1 MKIKN
6 NLENNKSKSIKEI
19 KKEIDNILDKLENK
33 DANLS
38 NSIEDYKRLVELN
51 KQVDIFFKN
60 RSKEIASI
68 GKKNQK
74 NQ

>member
-6 NLENNKSKSIKEI
+6 NLEKSKSKSIKEI
-19 KKEIDNILDKLENK
+19 KKEIDAILDKLENK
-33 DANLS
+33 DVNLS

-51 KQVDIFFKN
+51 KQVDTFFKN
-60 RSKEIASI
+60 RSKEISSI

>member
-6 NLENNKSKSIKEI
+6 NLEKSKSKSIKEI
-19 KKEIDNILDKLENK
+19 KKEIDTILDKLENK

-51 KQVDIFFKN
+51 KQVDTFFKN
-60 RSKEIASI
+60 RSKEISSI

>member
-6 NLENNKSKSIKEI
+6 NLEKSKSKSIKEI
-19 KKEIDNILDKLENK
+19 KKEIDTILDKLENK

-51 KQVDIFFKN
+51 KQVDTFFKN
-60 RSKEIASI
+60 RSKEIAYI

>member
-6 NLENNKSKSIKEI
+6 NLENSKSKSIKEI

-51 KQVDIFFKN
+51 KQVDTFFKN
-60 RSKEIASI
+60 RSKEIAYI

>member
-6 NLENNKSKSIKEI
+6 NLEKSKSKSIKEI
-19 KKEIDNILDKLENK
+19 KKEIDTILDKLENK
-33 DANLS
+33 DVNLS

-51 KQVDIFFKN
+51 KQVDTFFKN
-60 RSKEIASI
+60 RSKEISSI

>member
-6 NLENNKSKSIKEI
+6 NLAKSKSKSIKEI
-19 KKEIDNILDKLENK
+19 KKEIDTILDKLENK
-33 DANLS
+33 DVNLS

-51 KQVDIFFKN
+51 KQVDTFFKN
-60 RSKEIASI
+60 RSKEISSI